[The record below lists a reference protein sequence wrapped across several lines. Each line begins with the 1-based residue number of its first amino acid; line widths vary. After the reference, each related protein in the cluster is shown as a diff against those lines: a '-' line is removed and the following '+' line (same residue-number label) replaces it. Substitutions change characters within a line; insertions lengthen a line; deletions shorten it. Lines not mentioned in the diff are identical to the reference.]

1 MYRLCTGGMIA
12 SCSQSS
18 DFGELSLK
26 MAIVGNVVAG
36 VFRVDDARSVV
47 DVVSHVMVVTIAPPP
62 FPSWHDDTNDLIP

>member
-1 MYRLCTGGMIA
+1 MIA

-36 VFRVDDARSVV
+36 VCRVVDARSVGN
-47 DVVSHVMVVTIAPPP
+47 VVAGVCRVVTIAPPP
-62 FPSWHDDTNDLIP
+62 FPSWHDGTNDLIS